1 MPIDIEAPG
10 LPGVNVIPHDLDAE
24 VAAEMPAR
32 DMKRKERAIYEQAS

>member
-24 VAAEMPAR
+24 VAAEMPATR
-32 DMKRKERAIYEQAS
+32 HETKGASDL